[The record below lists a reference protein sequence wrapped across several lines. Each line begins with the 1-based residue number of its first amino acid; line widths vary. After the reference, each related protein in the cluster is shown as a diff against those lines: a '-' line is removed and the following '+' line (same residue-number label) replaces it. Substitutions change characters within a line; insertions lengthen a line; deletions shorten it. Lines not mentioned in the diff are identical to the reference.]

1 MATKKKSKK
10 TAKKTTAPKK
20 PVAKKTATKKPAAKK
35 TAMKKPVAKK
45 AARKA
50 PARKAA
56 APKAPHVAHPVM
68 HWEIQSQR
76 PADLHAFYSD
86 VLGWAIDANNPM
98 NYGMVT
104 SGGAKGINGG
114 IGGSPAPGSRV
125 LVYAE
130 VPAINPVLE
139 RIAQLGGTIVMPRTD
154 LGMVIMAIYADP
166 EGNTMGLI
174 EPM

>member
-10 TAKKTTAPKK
+10 S
-20 PVAKKTATKKPAAKK
+20 AKKTAGPKKAIAKK
-35 TAMKKPVAKK
+35 AAPKKAVAKKAPAKKAVAKK

-50 PARKAA
+50 PA
-56 APKAPHVAHPVM
+56 PKAPHVDHPVM

-76 PADLHAFYSD
+76 PTELHAFYAD
-86 VLGWAIDANNPM
+86 VLGWAIDANNSF

-125 LVYAE
+125 VVYAE
-130 VPAINPVLE
+130 VPAIDPVLA
-139 RIAQLGGTIVMPRTD
+139 RIAGKGGTVVMPRTD
-154 LGMVIMAIYADP
+154 IGPVTMAIYLDP

-174 EPM
+174 ESR

>member
-10 TAKKTTAPKK
+10 SAKKTVGLKK
-20 PVAKKTATKKPAAKK
+20 AAAKK
-35 TAMKKPVAKK
+35 PKAAAKKPVAKK

-50 PARKAA
+50 PPRKPA
-56 APKAPHVAHPVM
+56 APKPPHVAHPVM

-76 PADLHAFYSD
+76 PAELHAFYKD
-86 VLGWAIDANNPM
+86 VLGWAIDADNPM

-114 IGGSPAPGSRV
+114 IGGSQAPGSRV
-125 LVYAE
+125 VVYAE
-130 VPAINPVLE
+130 VPKIEPVLE
-139 RIAQLGGTIVMPRTD
+139 RITSLGGAVVMPRTD
-154 LGMVIMAIYADP
+154 LGMVIFAIYLDP

-174 EPM
+174 EPR

>member
-10 TAKKTTAPKK
+10 S
-20 PVAKKTATKKPAAKK
+20 AKKTASPKKAVAKKPPPKK
-35 TAMKKPVAKK
+35 AVAKK

-50 PARKAA
+50 PA
-56 APKAPHVAHPVM
+56 PKAPHVPNPIM
-68 HWEIQSQR
+68 HWEIQSHR
-76 PADLHAFYSD
+76 PAELHTFYSE
-86 VLGWAIDANNPM
+86 VLGWSIDANNEM

-130 VPAINPVLE
+130 VAAIDPVLS
-139 RIAQLGGTIVMPRTD
+139 RIAALGGTVIMPRTD
-154 LGMVIMAIYADP
+154 IGPVTMAIYLDP
-166 EGNTMGLI
+166 EGNTMGHI
-174 EPM
+174 ESR

>member
-10 TAKKTTAPKK
+10 S
-20 PVAKKTATKKPAAKK
+20 AKKTAGPKKAIAKK
-35 TAMKKPVAKK
+35 AAPKKAVAKKAPAKKAVAKK

-50 PARKAA
+50 PA
-56 APKAPHVAHPVM
+56 PKAPH
-68 HWEIQSQR
+68 
-76 PADLHAFYSD
+76 AFYAD
-86 VLGWAIDANNPM
+86 VLGWAIDANNSF

-125 LVYAE
+125 VVYAE
-130 VPAINPVLE
+130 VPAIDPVLA
-139 RIAQLGGTIVMPRTD
+139 RIAGKGGTVVMPRTD
-154 LGMVIMAIYADP
+154 IGPVTMAIYLDP

-174 EPM
+174 ESR

>member
-1 MATKKKSKK
+1 MATKKTSKK
-10 TAKKTTAPKK
+10 S
-20 PVAKKTATKKPAAKK
+20 AKKTAAPKKATPKK
-35 TAMKKPVAKK
+35 TAAKAPAKKPVAKK
-45 AARKA
+45 AAPKKTAARKA
-50 PARKAA
+50 P

-76 PADLHAFYSD
+76 PAELHAFYAD
-86 VLGWAIDANNPM
+86 VLGWAIDANNEM

-125 LVYAE
+125 VVYAE
-130 VPAINPVLE
+130 VPKIDPLLE
-139 RIAQLGGTIVMPRTD
+139 RIKELGGSVVMPRTD
-154 LGMVIMAIYADP
+154 LGMVILAIYLDP

-174 EPM
+174 ETR

>member
-10 TAKKTTAPKK
+10 SAKKTGNPKKAIAKKAAPKRAVPK
-20 PVAKKTATKKPAAKK
+20 KAPAKKA
-35 TAMKKPVAKK
+35 VAKK
-45 AARKA
+45 AARK
-50 PARKAA
+50 PP

-76 PADLHAFYSD
+76 PTELHAFYAD
-86 VLGWAIDANNPM
+86 VLGWAIDANNSF

-114 IGGSPAPGSRV
+114 IGGSQAPGSRV
-125 LVYAE
+125 VVYAE
-130 VPAINPVLE
+130 VPAIDPVLE
-139 RIAQLGGTIVMPRTD
+139 RISGKGGTVVMPRTD
-154 LGMVIMAIYADP
+154 IGPVIMAIYLDP

-174 EPM
+174 ESR